1 MTDRDE
7 HGAAPRYLR
16 DPVAMEVFS
25 NRLLSIT
32 EEMGHTLVRA
42 SFSTN
47 IKERK
52 DCSVGL
58 FDARGRLVAQASH
71 VPLHL
76 GSLMGGVE
84 AVLAHYEI
92 ADMAEGDAFV
102 CNDPYAAG
110 GTHMPD
116 ISVVTPVFHDG
127 AVRFFAANIAHHS
140 DVGGSVPG
148 SISGMAHSVF
158 EEGLRIP
165 AVRLAR
171 RGAVDDAILR
181 LIALNSRD
189 PTERTLD
196 LKVQVAANGRGVMLA
211 QSLLERMGIDA
222 AERSI
227 ADLLAY
233 TGERLRRALLPLGDV
248 ESSFTSWLDDDGQP
262 GDPVPIKATARVRD
276 GRLSIDFTGTGR
288 EARGAMNVP
297 ESALRAAVYFSV
309 KALVDPALLPNSGF
323 FDAVDIH
330 APAGSIVSPRHPAA
344 VGARSLTCNKIV
356 RAVFGA
362 FAPLLPPERA
372 MAAGHDAVPA
382 IVFSGEQPAR
392 AGHYVYLET
401 MGGGIG
407 ASATHDG
414 MDAAHVHMT
423 NTSNLPVEAL
433 EHEYTLIVDE
443 YALVEDSGGAGAYR
457 GGLGMARQIR
467 ADRDGIVF
475 SVRSDGHL
483 LPAPGQDGGKDGRC
497 ARLVRNFGQ
506 CDEEALPSKVS
517 RIVMQAG
524 DSMRLE
530 TAGGGGY
537 GEPAKRSPEALAKDL
552 ADGKITPAAARRDY
566 GPELLEKA
574 WRLAALPG
582 EPYGQ
587 SDPPPDHRLG

>member
-1 MTDRDE
+1 MTEQDKS
-7 HGAAPRYLR
+7 GSTPGYLR

-58 FDARGRLVAQASH
+58 FDVRGRLVAQASH

-84 AVLAHYEI
+84 AVLANYDI
-92 ADMAEGDAFV
+92 SDMADGDAFV
-102 CNDPYAAG
+102 CNDPYQAG

-116 ISVVTPVFHDG
+116 ISVITPVFHDG
-127 AVRFFAANIAHHS
+127 AVRFFTANIAHHS

-148 SISGMAHSVF
+148 SISGSAHSVF

-165 AVRLAR
+165 AVRFAHA
-171 RGAVDDAILR
+171 GNVDDGLLR

-189 PTERTLD
+189 PKERELD
-196 LKVQVAANGRGVMLA
+196 LKVQVAANARGVVLT
-211 QSLLERMGIDA
+211 QSLLQRIGIDA

-227 ADLLAY
+227 ADLLTY
-233 TGERLRRALLPLGDV
+233 TGERLHRALAPLGDA

-262 GDPVPIKATARVRD
+262 GDPVPIKATVRIRD
-276 GRLSIDFTGTGR
+276 GRLSIDFSGTGP

-297 ESALRAAVYFSV
+297 ESALRASVYFSV

-323 FDAVDIH
+323 FDSIDIQT
-330 APAGSIVSPRHPAA
+330 PAGSIVSPRHPAA

-356 RAVFGA
+356 RAIFGA

-372 MAAGHDAVPA
+372 MAAGHDAIPA
-382 IVFSGEQPAR
+382 IVFSGQQPAR
-392 AGHYVYLET
+392 AGDYVYLET

-407 ASATHDG
+407 ASAMHDG
-414 MDAAHVHMT
+414 MNAVHVHMT

-443 YALVEDSGGAGAYR
+443 YALVQDSAGAGLFR
-457 GGLGMARQIR
+457 GGLGMARQIQ
-467 ADRDGIVF
+467 AKRDGIVF
-475 SVRSDGHL
+475 SVRSDGHV
-483 LPAPGQDGGKDGRC
+483 LPPPGQNGGNEGRC
-497 ARLVRNFGQ
+497 ARLIRNFRQ
-506 CDEEALPSKVS
+506 DDEEELPSKVS
-517 RIVMQAG
+517 RVVMKAG

-530 TAGGGGY
+530 TAGGGGF
-537 GEPAKRSPEALAKDL
+537 GNPGQRSPDALAKDL
-552 ADGKITPAAARRDY
+552 VEEKITVATAERDY
-566 GPELLEKA
+566 GKDVLEKA
-574 WRLAALPG
+574 RKIALT
-582 EPYGQ
+582 
-587 SDPPPDHRLG
+587 LGDLSEQ

>member
-7 HGAAPRYLR
+7 RQSGAGYMQ

-58 FDARGRLVAQASH
+58 FDGRGRLVAQASH

-84 AVLAHYEI
+84 AVLAHYDI

-102 CNDPYAAG
+102 CNDPYQAG

-116 ISVVTPVFHDG
+116 ISVITPVFHDG
-127 AVRFFAANIAHHS
+127 TVRFFAANIAHHS

-148 SISGMAHSVF
+148 SISGAAHSVF

-171 RGAVDDAILR
+171 RGDVDDAILR

-196 LKVQVAANGRGVMLA
+196 LKVQVAANARGAALA
-211 QSLLERMGIDA
+211 RDLLARMGSEA

-227 ADLLAY
+227 TDLLAY
-233 TGERLRRALLPLGDV
+233 TGERLRRALLPLGDA

-262 GDPVPIKATARVRD
+262 GDPVPIKATVHVHD
-276 GRLSIDFTGTGR
+276 GRLAIDFTGTGP

-297 ESALRAAVYFSV
+297 ESALRAAVYFSI

-323 FDAVDIH
+323 FDAVDIR
-330 APAGSIVSPRHPAA
+330 APAGTIVSPRHPAA
-344 VGARSLTCNKIV
+344 VGARSITCNKIV

-372 MAAGHDAVPA
+372 MAAGHDAIPA

-392 AGHYVYLET
+392 PGDYVYLET

-414 MDAAHVHMT
+414 MDAVHVHMT

-433 EHEYTLIVDE
+433 EHEYTLVVDE
-443 YALVEDSGGAGAYR
+443 YALVEDSGGAGTYR

-475 SVRSDGHL
+475 SVRSDGHV
-483 LPAPGQDGGKDGRC
+483 LPAPGRDGGKDGRC

-506 CDEEALPSKVS
+506 DDEAELPSKVA
-517 RIVMQAG
+517 RVVMRAG

-530 TAGGGGY
+530 TAGGGGF
-537 GEPAKRSPEALAKDL
+537 GAPGARAPEALAVDL
-552 ADGKITPAAARRDY
+552 AEGKVGPAAAERDY
-566 GPELLEKA
+566 GPALVHKALEMA
-574 WRLAALPG
+574 AALDNKTG
-582 EPYGQ
+582 SSG
-587 SDPPPDHRLG
+587 GM